1 MAAPRVTKKKKP
13 KPKPNQTQT
22 VLGLFQHKENPEIR
36 SENGLAHLFFPLS
49 SLNLLSFF
57 PPRLSFVSP
66 PALLLL
72 LPTMTIKQARRRDQ
86 GLIDDSRR
94 HRVV

>member
-1 MAAPRVTKKKKP
+1 MAAPRVTKKKKNQNQNQT
-13 KPKPNQTQT
+13 KPKP
-22 VLGLFQHKENPEIR
+22 
-36 SENGLAHLFFPLS
+36 SSDFFSTRKIQKYVVKMVSLTSS
-49 SLNLLSFF
+49 SLDSYLLFSFF

-66 PALLLL
+66 PPLLLL
-72 LPTMTIKQARRRDQ
+72 LLTMTIKQARRRDQ